1 MAISVFKNAGSD
13 TNTGINFG
21 KSIISSYRYN
31 ELGTGDTKFGAYD
44 GEYFSF
50 NGKGTYTCK
59 KPCNVAIFVVAGAVI
74 GDSEVAA
81 DLYKNSDKIA
91 IFGNG
96 GGCKLLVNV
105 QLTIGTELTFRS
117 YVQRTSGSSVLN
129 VYLQN

>member
-1 MAISVFKNAGSD
+1 MAISVFNGAGSD

-31 ELGTGDTKFGAYD
+31 QLGTGDTKFGAYD
-44 GEYFSF
+44 AEYFSF
-50 NGKGTYTCK
+50 KENGTFICK

-74 GDSEVAA
+74 GSSKVAA
-81 DLYKNSDKIA
+81 DLYKDSNKIA
-91 IFGNG
+91 IFGDN

-105 QLTIGTELTFRS
+105 QLTVGTELTFRS
-117 YVQRTSGSSVLN
+117 YVQQTSGSSVLN

>member
-1 MAISVFKNAGSD
+1 MAISVFNGAGSD

-31 ELGTGDTKFGAYD
+31 QLGTGDTKFGAYD
-44 GEYFSF
+44 TEYFSF
-50 NGKGTYTCK
+50 NGNGTYTCK
-59 KPCNVAIFVVAGAVI
+59 KTCNVVIFVVAGAVI
-74 GDSEVAA
+74 GNSEVAA

-91 IFGNG
+91 IFGAN
-96 GGCKLLVNV
+96 GGCKLLNT
-105 QLTIGTELTFRS
+105 QLTVGTELTFRS